1 MIKAP
6 YLLFIGDATDK
17 LSIKMAQGP
26 VDWSPDQCLGELS
39 VTGCTVTTGLPQLS
53 IEQAAKM
60 GAKSFV
66 LGFANSGGVLDAKW
80 HDVIKQAL
88 EQGLD
93 VVSGLHQKLADIDDL
108 AQLASNLG
116 RQLIDIR
123 HPQQSFKTGTGE
135 KRSGKRL
142 LTVGTDC
149 SVGKMYTSLALEKEM
164 KAQQLDVDFR
174 ATGQC
179 GILIKGKGVAIDCVI
194 SDFIS
199 GATESLSPDNKDEH
213 WDIIEG
219 QGSLSHPAFAGVSLG
234 LLHGSQPDAIVIC
247 HALNRS
253 HMRGLPNSQFPSIA
267 DTINL
272 NLQAARL
279 TNPNVY
285 IAGIAINTSSVSIKK
300 GQEICRAIGQK
311 FGLACV
317 DPLRDGV
324 TSIVSHLQ
332 LPPPKIT
339 ATNDSSLK
347 NHGEKITDMAKRA

>member
-26 VDWSPDQCLGELS
+26 VDWSPEQCLGELS

-53 IEQAAKM
+53 IAQAAKM

-199 GATESLSPDNKDEH
+199 GATESLSPDNRGEH

-234 LLHGSQPDAIVIC
+234 LLHGSQPDALVIC

-253 HMRGLPNSQFPSIA
+253 HMRGLPNSQFP
-267 DTINL
+267 
-272 NLQAARL
+272 RL
-279 TNPNVY
+279 PILST
-285 IAGIAINTSSVSIKK
+285 
-300 GQEICRAIGQK
+300 
-311 FGLACV
+311 
-317 DPLRDGV
+317 
-324 TSIVSHLQ
+324 
-332 LPPPKIT
+332 
-339 ATNDSSLK
+339 
-347 NHGEKITDMAKRA
+347 